1 MEWEA
6 GGCFKVSATYILYK
20 EHQPL
25 SYFED
30 YTGKSLNYVK
40 SMHDWQSSENLL
52 NETNNNNPLSF
63 SHFLNFSFPQ
73 EIDVLIALQCD
84 TEWGAVNEKSS
95 PYAPPQ
101 SHLVLART
109 NENYSAENNGY
120 IIKSEKTVYKYLKNL
135 NINGGGEKNVNPYLR
150 RRNYYQAKFQ
160 KCFRVGSTNDFED
173 HNFLFF
179 STDEEDKTI
188 KINGQIDYFNNKFK
202 AFVFENGDISY
213 CDSFH
218 LGKNLD
224 IFQSFDDI
232 SNFYLLNFE
241 NTTSFFQINTS
252 NKTLSYSLETE
263 KSLSSFY
270 LSEILGRS
278 ILLYDGKE
286 FLVGQFNILQNY
298 QCNNEAK
305 NCLGE
310 DIEDSDG
317 ICLLMN
323 EFKSKET
330 EEFLI
335 KIAIHSNHTKGG
347 LGTKI
352 VSNFKLLNDFYEGIE
367 KIILRNADSDAEFK
381 IIKEK
386 TTSDII
392 LSETKPLS
400 LNPKVALGNR
410 ILILGEK
417 GGKMFK
423 IGVCD
428 IALMNVPDLYY
439 QFQEEI
445 HESGTSSWVGIVA
458 LIMVGM
464 TVIVVLCIQ
473 YKHGY

>member
-1 MEWEA
+1 M
-6 GGCFKVSATYILYK
+6 
-20 EHQPL
+20 
-25 SYFED
+25 
-30 YTGKSLNYVK
+30 
-40 SMHDWQSSENLL
+40 
-52 NETNNNNPLSF
+52 
-63 SHFLNFSFPQ
+63 
-73 EIDVLIALQCD
+73 
-84 TEWGAVNEKSS
+84 
-95 PYAPPQ
+95 
-101 SHLVLART
+101 
-109 NENYSAENNGY
+109 
-120 IIKSEKTVYKYLKNL
+120 
-135 NINGGGEKNVNPYLR
+135 
-150 RRNYYQAKFQ
+150 
-160 KCFRVGSTNDFED
+160 
-173 HNFLFF
+173 
-179 STDEEDKTI
+179 
-188 KINGQIDYFNNKFK
+188 
-202 AFVFENGDISY
+202 
-213 CDSFH
+213 
-218 LGKNLD
+218 
-224 IFQSFDDI
+224 
-232 SNFYLLNFE
+232 
-241 NTTSFFQINTS
+241 
-252 NKTLSYSLETE
+252 
-263 KSLSSFY
+263 
-270 LSEILGRS
+270 GRS

-423 IGVCD
+423 IALYSDVPLSSVSLRPKFLFYVEIYSNLTYNLLSHILANFNKYCD
-428 IALMNVPDLYY
+428 NNRLDRIKCL
-439 QFQEEI
+439 
-445 HESGTSSWVGIVA
+445 
-458 LIMVGM
+458 
-464 TVIVVLCIQ
+464 
-473 YKHGY
+473 